1 VDRYEDAAEAFM
13 RLVPQ
18 WDVEKDAG
26 DLLLLAESLLR
37 SNRPE
42 EALPYFEQ
50 LVAVEETA
58 DQALYR
64 SGQILQKQG
73 REEQALN
80 LFRRLVDEGNSEQW
94 QKMAREMLELMSLS
108 L

>member
-1 VDRYEDAAEAFM
+1 M
-13 RLVPQ
+13 RLAPEL
-18 WDVEKDAG
+18 DLEDDAG

-37 SNRPE
+37 SNRPG
-42 EALPYFEQ
+42 EALPYFQQ

-64 SGQILQKQG
+64 IGQIMQQQG
-73 REEQALN
+73 RKEQALN
-80 LFRRLVDEGNSEQW
+80 LFQRLVDEANSEQW